1 MAKLI
6 KGYNEQIEKIIQY
19 TGLTKEEINRLYKA
33 PCPIEMLR
41 QLCSASI
48 VRAKLYNS

>member
-6 KGYNEQIEKIIQY
+6 KEYNEPIEKNTQF

-33 PCPIEMLR
+33 PCPIEMWR
-41 QLCSASI
+41 QLPCG
-48 VRAKLYNS
+48 V